1 MGVEHAATA
10 AGEAGVSS
18 VDDVLELIRATGG
31 RATTS
36 RRTLLEVL
44 FDGGGH
50 HSAEEL
56 AAAVKARAP
65 DVHLSTVYRN
75 LEELERL
82 GVVVHAHLGHGPV
95 TYQLAWRS
103 HAHFVCQ
110 SCGSR
115 VDVPERMFR
124 GLGQSAQKS
133 FGFEIDP
140 RHAAIMGWCADC
152 ASDRDP

>member
-1 MGVEHAATA
+1 MGVVHGATA
-10 AGEAGVSS
+10 AQATDLSS
-18 VDDVLELIRATGG
+18 VEAVLELIRETGG

-44 FDGGGH
+44 FEGSGH

-82 GVVVHAHLGHGPV
+82 GVIVHAHLGHGPV
-95 TYQLAWRS
+95 TYQLARHS
-103 HAHFVCQ
+103 HAHFVCEN
-110 SCGSR
+110 CGRR
-115 VDVPERMFR
+115 VDVPEQMFR
-124 GLGQSAQKS
+124 GLAQSARKS
-133 FGFEIDP
+133 YGFEIDP
-140 RHAAIMGWCADC
+140 RHQAIMGWCAAC
-152 ASDRDP
+152 SSDRD